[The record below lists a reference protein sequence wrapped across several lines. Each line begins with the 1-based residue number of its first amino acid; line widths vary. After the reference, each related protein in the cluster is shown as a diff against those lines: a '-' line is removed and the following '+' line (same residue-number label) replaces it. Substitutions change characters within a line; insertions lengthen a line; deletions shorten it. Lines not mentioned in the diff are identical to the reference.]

1 VLVTNHV
8 LSGALI
14 GHVAPGPATAFG
26 AGVLSHLLLDAV
38 PHWGVNRPIHE
49 LMHIAVP
56 DGLVGA
62 ATMLAATAFTPSRR
76 RTRVLAGMAGAAF
89 LDLDKPSTVFFG
101 LSPFPRVVDA
111 LHGRVQRE
119 SPGRMPQEVFVALA
133 GALAVTVLTRRLRTG
148 SPG

>member
-1 VLVTNHV
+1 MLVTNHV

-26 AGVLSHLLLDAV
+26 AGVLSHLVLDAV
-38 PHWGVNRPIHE
+38 PHWGGRGPIRE
-49 LMHIAVP
+49 LMHVAVP

-62 ATMLAATAFTPSRR
+62 TTMAVVTAATPSRR
-76 RTRVLAGMAGAAF
+76 RARVLAGMAGAAF

-101 LSPFPRVVDA
+101 FSPFPGAVDA

-119 SPGRMPQEVFVALA
+119 SPGRMPQEVLVAVA
-133 GALAVTVLTRRLRTG
+133 GALAVAAVTRRRRQSG
-148 SPG
+148 